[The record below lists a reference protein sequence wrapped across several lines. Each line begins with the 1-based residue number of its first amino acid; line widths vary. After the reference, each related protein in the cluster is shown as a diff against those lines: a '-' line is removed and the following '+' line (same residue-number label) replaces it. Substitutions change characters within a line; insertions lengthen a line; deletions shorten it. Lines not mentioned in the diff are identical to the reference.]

1 MVNAAM
7 AGELPGADELD
18 EIYRLD
24 ASETEPES
32 EPEDDEDLDEEDDDE
47 GEIKPEGIPHP

>member
-7 AGELPGADELD
+7 AELPGADELD
-18 EIYRLD
+18 EICRLD
-24 ASETEPES
+24 ASESEPES

-47 GEIKPEGIPHP
+47 GEMKPEGIPHP

>member
-24 ASETEPES
+24 ATETEPES